1 MVSIFSSAD
10 QVCEKQDKFWKSKAS
25 KFDFHHL
32 SFYRKFF
39 TLCRNFMMFTLWC
52 FFLQLGFHKIG
63 DLYSRFKQI

>member
-39 TLCRNFMMFTLWC
+39 TLCRNILC

-63 DLYSRFKQI
+63 DLYSRF